1 MIGKNMRS
9 FAIIGLSTFGFYLS
23 KYLSDRGFDVLAI
36 DLDESRIDKVKEF
49 VTKAV
54 ILDATDKN
62 ALESLGITDVDVV
75 IVSLGDRI
83 DASIL
88 VTLYLKEL
96 GVKEIIAKAS
106 TEDHGKILDRIGATT
121 VVFPERD
128 SALRLS
134 RSLENINV
142 LDAVPLSPGVSILE
156 FGPLNSFLGK
166 TLRELDLRNKYGVQ
180 IVVIKE
186 LVPENLVIVPLP
198 DQKIKDSDILV
209 GIGRDKDFERMLQEK

>member
-1 MIGKNMRS
+1 MRS
-9 FAIIGLSTFGFYLS
+9 FAIVGLSTFGFYLS

-62 ALESLGITDVDVV
+62 ALDSLGITDFDVV

-128 SALRLS
+128 VALRLS

-186 LVPENLVIVPLP
+186 LVPENLVIVPRP
-198 DQKIKDSDILV
+198 DHKIKDSDILV
-209 GIGRDKDFERMLQEK
+209 GIGRDKDFEKMLQEK

>member
-1 MIGKNMRS
+1 MRS

-36 DLDESRIDKVKEF
+36 DLNESRIDKVKKF

-128 SALRLS
+128 VALRLS

-166 TLRELDLRNKYGVQ
+166 TLRELDLRNRYGVQ

-186 LVPENLVIVPLP
+186 LIPENLVIVPRP
-198 DQKIKDSDILV
+198 DHKIKDSDILV
-209 GIGRDKDFERMLQEK
+209 GIGREKDFEKMLHEK